1 MTTTT
6 NWNENPPVNT
16 NGTAHNGSHDALTAG
31 WQCFNQCP
39 ACDEDAGNVCPSC
52 GEPATWGHQHD
63 CPERWENSPDF
74 VPAYTL
80 P

>member
-6 NWNENPPVNT
+6 NWNETPPVNS
-16 NGTAHNGSHDALTAG
+16 NGTAHNGSNDTLTG

-52 GEPATWGHQHD
+52 GETATWGHQHD